1 MTGEARGEIVETLI
15 AYPLQCCVISHQRKA
30 KVHGA
35 RPFDNLHHGLGGV
48 VSLVKTKLS
57 PSAIVLLALTMFG
70 GTLLGGSP
78 VSEITVRREQPKE
91 VTVFVTGSLIPQR
104 VRLQPVGTTTTSP
117 VRIIDRRE
125 IDGTGRFT
133 TVGAFV
139 NEPSLRIIG
148 FGH

>member
-1 MTGEARGEIVETLI
+1 MRGAL
-15 AYPLQCCVISHQRKA
+15 APRS
-30 KVHGA
+30 GA
-35 RPFDNLHHGLGGV
+35 ADRIEKGRLENLHRTIAGV
-48 VSLVKTKLS
+48 VLVVKTKLS
-57 PSAIVLLALTMFG
+57 PSAIVLLAVTTFG

-91 VTVFVTGSLIPQR
+91 VTIFVTGSLIPQR

-125 IDGTGRFT
+125 IDSTGRFT

-139 NEPSLRIIG
+139 NDPSVRIIG
-148 FGH
+148 H

>member
-15 AYPLQCCVISHQRKA
+15 AYPLQCRVIFHQRKA
-30 KVHGA
+30 KVHGV
-35 RPFDNLHHGLGGV
+35 RPFDNLHNAIGDV
-48 VSLVKTKLS
+48 VLLVKTVLS
-57 PSAIVLLALTMFG
+57 PSALILLAMTMFG
-70 GTLLGGSP
+70 GTLLAGSP

-104 VRLQPVGTTTTSP
+104 VRLQPVGTTTASP

-125 IDGTGRFT
+125 IDGTGRLT
-133 TVGAFV
+133 TAGAFV
-139 NEPSLRIIG
+139 NEPSLRIVG